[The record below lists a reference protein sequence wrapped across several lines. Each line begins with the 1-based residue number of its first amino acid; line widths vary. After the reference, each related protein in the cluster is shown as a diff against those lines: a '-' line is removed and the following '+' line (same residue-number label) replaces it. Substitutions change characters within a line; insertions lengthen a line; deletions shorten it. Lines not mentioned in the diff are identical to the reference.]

1 MYKFKNDIIGLFEM
15 NGGNLVENRRRLLR
29 DSIQP
34 TQYSV

>member
-1 MYKFKNDIIGLFEM
+1 MYKFKNDRIGLFEM
-15 NGGNLVENRRRLLR
+15 NQNLVENRRRLLR

>member
-1 MYKFKNDIIGLFEM
+1 MYKFKNDIFGLFEM
-15 NGGNLVENRRRLLR
+15 NQNLVENRRRLLR

>member
-1 MYKFKNDIIGLFEM
+1 MYVFKYDIIGLFEM
-15 NGGNLVENRRRLLR
+15 NQNLVENRRRLLR

>member
-15 NGGNLVENRRRLLR
+15 NQNLVEKRRRLLR

-34 TQYSV
+34 SQYSV

>member
-15 NGGNLVENRRRLLR
+15 NQNFVENRRRLLR

>member
-15 NGGNLVENRRRLLR
+15 NQNLLENRRRFLR
-29 DSIQP
+29 DPIQP

>member
-15 NGGNLVENRRRLLR
+15 NQNLVENRRRLLK

>member
-15 NGGNLVENRRRLLR
+15 NQNLLENRRRLLR
-29 DSIQP
+29 DPIQP

>member
-15 NGGNLVENRRRLLR
+15 NQNLVENRRRLLR
-29 DSIQP
+29 HSIQP

>member
-15 NGGNLVENRRRLLR
+15 NQNLLENRRRLLR

>member
-15 NGGNLVENRRRLLR
+15 NQNLVENRRSLLR
-29 DSIQP
+29 DPIQP

>member
-1 MYKFKNDIIGLFEM
+1 MYKFKNDIIDLFEM
-15 NGGNLVENRRRLLR
+15 NQNLVENRRRLLR

>member
-1 MYKFKNDIIGLFEM
+1 MYKLKNDIIGLFEM
-15 NGGNLVENRRRLLR
+15 NQNLVENRRRLLR

>member
-15 NGGNLVENRRRLLR
+15 NQNLVENKRRLLR

>member
-15 NGGNLVENRRRLLR
+15 NQNLVENRRRLIR

>member
-15 NGGNLVENRRRLLR
+15 NQNLVENRRRLLR

-34 TQYSV
+34 I

>member
-1 MYKFKNDIIGLFEM
+1 MYIFKYDIIDLFEM
-15 NGGNLVENRRRLLR
+15 NQNLVENRRRLLR

>member
-1 MYKFKNDIIGLFEM
+1 MYKLKNDIIGLFEM
-15 NGGNLVENRRRLLR
+15 NQNLLENRRRLLR

>member
-15 NGGNLVENRRRLLR
+15 NQNLVENRRRLLR

-34 TQYSV
+34 TQCSV

>member
-15 NGGNLVENRRRLLR
+15 NQNLVENRRRLLR

-34 TQYSV
+34 TKYSV

>member
-15 NGGNLVENRRRLLR
+15 NQNLLENRRRLLR

-34 TQYSV
+34 THYSV

>member
-15 NGGNLVENRRRLLR
+15 NQNVVENRRRLLR

>member
-15 NGGNLVENRRRLLR
+15 NQNLVENRRRLLR

>member
-1 MYKFKNDIIGLFEM
+1 MYIFKNDIIGLFEM
-15 NGGNLVENRRRLLR
+15 NQNLVENRRRLLR